1 MYISHHNWS
10 GWSAKRGCARMSSAA
25 RDHTH
30 AYICVYVCVY
40 ICIRV
45 NTHAIRIYTHN
56 TGPGRTGE
64 RGCATVRPAARDY
77 IYVYM
82 YTCIQC
88 TYVHVCIYTLNMQI
102 YWQYRARAVW
112 RERLCDSAPGS
123 TRKRCG
129 LPSTDKYPLSL
140 SVILFSQT
148 PAEIFSPALCRSLTR
163 SLSFFLSLSLS
174 VLRSLLFPHLLSFLL
189 SLARVHTCSLVASSP
204 CPTRASPEA
213 AAFALPLASMW
224 ARGGACKSK
233 SRASSP
239 PPSGVPQVLAFAC
252 GVGAAACTAGGS
264 PEPVVG
270 TCEVMSA

>member
-1 MYISHHNWS
+1 
-10 GWSAKRGCARMSSAA
+10 MSSAA

-102 YWQYRARAVW
+102 Y
-112 RERLCDSAPGS
+112 
-123 TRKRCG
+123 
-129 LPSTDKYPLSL
+129 
-140 SVILFSQT
+140 
-148 PAEIFSPALCRSLTR
+148 
-163 SLSFFLSLSLS
+163 
-174 VLRSLLFPHLLSFLL
+174 
-189 SLARVHTCSLVASSP
+189 
-204 CPTRASPEA
+204 
-213 AAFALPLASMW
+213 
-224 ARGGACKSK
+224 
-233 SRASSP
+233 
-239 PPSGVPQVLAFAC
+239 
-252 GVGAAACTAGGS
+252 
-264 PEPVVG
+264 
-270 TCEVMSA
+270 